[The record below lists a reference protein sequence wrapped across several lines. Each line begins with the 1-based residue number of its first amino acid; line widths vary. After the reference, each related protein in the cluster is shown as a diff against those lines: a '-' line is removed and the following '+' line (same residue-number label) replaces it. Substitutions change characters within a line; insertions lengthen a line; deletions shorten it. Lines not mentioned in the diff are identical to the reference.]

1 MEAHVRLARH
11 ALVLLLLCTGCA
23 DIRERRRMRS
33 TMAELGLAVAR
44 RDSAGAARL
53 LHDPRTAGM
62 LIRGDSADPH
72 LIRDLG
78 ATLRFHAVDYLDW
91 GAITYGDFWHCRV
104 REKIDIQFVRVGHAW
119 RVGRFQMPDRDLG
132 GVKDACGHDAV

>member
-1 MEAHVRLARH
+1 MRLARSGW
-11 ALVLLLLCTGCA
+11 VLLLLLTACA
-23 DIRERRRMRS
+23 DVRERRRMQS
-33 TMAELGLAVAR
+33 TMAELGIAVAR

-91 GAITYGDFWHCRV
+91 GALTYGDFWHCRV
-104 REKIDIQFVRVGHAW
+104 GERIEIQFVRAGQEW
-119 RVGRFQMPDRDLG
+119 RVGRFQMPERDLG
-132 GVKDACGHDAV
+132 GVKDACGHDAG